1 MSWSMKADEGGVFEQ
16 PPTGPQAAVLTR
28 IIDIGTHT
36 DTSPQF
42 GEQTRHQ
49 VVFMWELA
57 ELMTDQRPF
66 TIQAFYTLSMNEKA
80 NLRKM
85 LESWRGRTFDAG
97 EDVQIDIAL
106 GKSCLLNVTETAT
119 GKSKVGSVSR
129 VPKGMAAIEPKGP
142 LLVFRLAAPDWDVY
156 EQLSDFHRKKIES
169 SAEWPQMQGS
179 DPATTGN
186 YAGEQRASVGGVGGI
201 PDSDLNDDIPF

>member
-1 MSWSMKADEGGVFEQ
+1 MKADEGGTFEQ

-42 GEQTRHQ
+42 GEQTRRQ

-57 ELMTDQRPF
+57 ELMSDGRPF

-85 LESWRGRTFDAG
+85 LESWRGKAFDVG
-97 EDVQIDIAL
+97 EDVQIDVAM
-106 GKSCLLNVTETAT
+106 GKSCMLNVTESAT

-129 VPKGMAAIEPKGP
+129 LPKGMSALEPKGP
-142 LLVFRLAAPDWDVY
+142 LLLFRIDEPDWDVF
-156 EQLSDFHRKKIES
+156 EQLSEFHRKKIES
-169 SAEWPQMQGS
+169 SAEWPKMQGA
-179 DPATTGN
+179 DPATAGN
-186 YAGEQRASVGGVGGI
+186 YAGAQAAPVGVAGV
-201 PDSDLNDDIPF
+201 PDSDLDDDIPF